1 MSVRK
6 PWCAGAAAAIV
17 LAFLTAPAAD
27 VGCAQTS
34 PQFNMGTVDGLRL
47 RFVILNAASPP
58 ATPIVTEETELERER
73 ELVWRHT
80 FGAERRT
87 TAMHRKEAIRHPL
100 RINADVALLHGVKN
114 VNSVR
119 QMLPARDYHLLV
131 SRQILRRG
139 KAQMATTAI
148 AVRRSSGLRVVAQD
162 HLLQLAEASADSS
175 VPLAAGTAARLLGP
189 NGSLWVL
196 ALDLAQCSAEM
207 PEDAA
212 CDAARRQLAAVED
225 WATER
230 IEEGEPLI
238 IGGRLHTALTE
249 TSLPGRLGK
258 LLRFPGIEPAGRDC
272 ATDDGLMDLAYV
284 LASPGFRLDQIRL
297 DGGFE
302 QVNENAP
309 ESGCLM
315 TVEANLR
322 SSWTQ
327 TIIRAAHH

>member
-1 MSVRK
+1 M
-6 PWCAGAAAAIV
+6 
-17 LAFLTAPAAD
+17 
-27 VGCAQTS
+27 
-34 PQFNMGTVDGLRL
+34 
-47 RFVILNAASPP
+47 
-58 ATPIVTEETELERER
+58 
-73 ELVWRHT
+73 
-80 FGAERRT
+80 
-87 TAMHRKEAIRHPL
+87 AM
-100 RINADVALLHGVKN
+100 
-114 VNSVR
+114 
-119 QMLPARDYHLLV
+119 
-131 SRQILRRG
+131 
-139 KAQMATTAI
+139 TAI

-196 ALDLAQCSAEM
+196 ALDLAQCSVDT
-207 PEDAA
+207 PEEAA
-212 CDAARRQLAAVED
+212 CEAASRQLAIIED

-230 IEEGEPLI
+230 IREGEPLI

-249 TSLPGRLGK
+249 TNLPSQLRR
-258 LLRFPGIEPAGRDC
+258 LLRFPGVEPAGRDC

-284 LASPGFRLDQIRL
+284 LASPGFRLDQISLAGR
-297 DGGFE
+297 FE
-302 QVNENAP
+302 PVNEKTR